1 MKVFR
6 FVQLSV
12 ESIFIHKMRAVLTML
27 GIIIG
32 VAAVVT
38 TVGIGRGATANITQ
52 SIQSQGTNLLIVL
65 PGASTSGGVS
75 QGGGSARTLTMGDV
89 AALQDKSVNPSLEQ
103 VVPVYSGNTQLV
115 YAGINSQNSV
125 VGTTAAYASVR
136 NLTVADGSFLTDAQV
151 TDESQVVVLGATLAT
166 TLFSAAEPV
175 GQSIRIMGQPFTV
188 IGVLK
193 ATGGEGFTS
202 NDTIAFIP
210 IPVAQARLFNA
221 PRYRGEFTVSNINID
236 VAAANQ
242 IDAAERQIETTLR
255 LRHNLTA
262 ASDNDFSIF
271 NQQSLLETAAS
282 VSQTMTIFLG
292 AVGAISLLV
301 GGIGIMNIM
310 LVSVTE
316 RTREIGVRRAVGAHD
331 QHILLQFLIEALVL
345 TAVGGVV
352 GIGVSYAIGYLI
364 PHIPGATFKVDIQ
377 PDSMLLAVG
386 VSLAIGL
393 VFGIYPAMR
402 ATRLDPIEALRYE

>member
-1 MKVFR
+1 MKLFR
-6 FVQLSV
+6 FLQMSI
-12 ESIFIHKMRAVLTML
+12 ESIFTHKLRAMLTML

-38 TVGIGRGATANITQ
+38 TIGIGRGASANITQ
-52 SIQSQGTNLLIVL
+52 SIQSQGVNLLIVL
-65 PGASTSGGVS
+65 PGATSSGGVS

-89 AALQDKSVNPSLEQ
+89 AALQDATMNPALEQ
-103 VVPVYSGNTQLV
+103 VVPVYSGNAQLV
-115 YAGINSQNSV
+115 YGGVNNQNSV

-136 NLTVADGSFLTDAQV
+136 DLTVADGSFLTDAEV
-151 TDESQVVVLGATLAT
+151 TQESQVVVLGATLAT
-166 TLFSAAEPV
+166 TLFGNAEPV

-193 ATGGEGFTS
+193 ATGGAGFSS
-202 NDTIAFIP
+202 NDTIAFAP
-210 IPVAQARLFNA
+210 ISVAQARLFNA
-221 PRYRGEFTVSNINID
+221 PRYRGEYTVSDINLD
-236 VAAANQ
+236 VVTADQ
-242 IDAAERQIETTLR
+242 IPAAERQIETTLR

-262 ASDNDFSIF
+262 AADNDFSIF
-271 NQQSLLETAAS
+271 NQQSLLDTAAS
-282 VSQTMTIFLG
+282 VSQTLTIFLG

-345 TAVGGVV
+345 TAIGGVV
-352 GIGVSYAIGYLI
+352 GIGLSYGVAYLL
-364 PHIPGATFKVDIQ
+364 PHLGTSFKVDIQ
-377 PDSMLLAVG
+377 PDSMILAVG
-386 VSLAIGL
+386 VSLASGL
-393 VFGIYPAMR
+393 LFGIYPAMR
-402 ATRLDPIEALRYE
+402 ATQLDPIEALRYE

>member
-1 MKVFR
+1 MKLFR
-6 FVQLSV
+6 FVQISL
-12 ESIFIHKMRAVLTML
+12 ESIVTHKLRALLTML

-38 TVGIGRGATANITQ
+38 TIGIGRGAAANITQ
-52 SIQSQGTNLLIVL
+52 SIQSQGVNLLIIL
-65 PGASTSGGVS
+65 PGATSSGGVS

-89 AALQDKSVNPSLEQ
+89 AALQDKTLNPALEQ

-115 YAGINSQNSV
+115 YNGVNNQNSV

-136 NLTVADGSFLTDAQV
+136 DLTVADGSFLTDEQV
-151 TDESQVVVLGATLAT
+151 TQESQVVVLGATLAT
-166 TLFSAAEPV
+166 TLFGNAEPV

-193 ATGGEGFTS
+193 TTGGVGFSS
-202 NDTIAFIP
+202 NDTIAFVP
-210 IPVAQARLFNA
+210 ISVAQARLFNA
-221 PRYRGEFTVSNINID
+221 PRYRGEYTVSDINLD
-236 VAAANQ
+236 VVTADQ
-242 IDAAERQIETTLR
+242 IPAAEHQIETTLR

-262 ASDNDFSIF
+262 ADDNDFSIF

-316 RTREIGVRRAVGAHD
+316 RTHEIGVRRAVGAHD
-331 QHILLQFLIEALVL
+331 RHILLQFLIEALVL
-345 TAVGGVV
+345 TAIGGVV
-352 GIGVSYAIGYLI
+352 GIGLSYGVAYLL
-364 PHIPGATFKVDIQ
+364 PLLGASFKVDIE
-377 PDSMLLAVG
+377 PDSMILAVG
-386 VSLAIGL
+386 VSLASGL
-393 VFGIYPAMR
+393 IFGIYPAMR
-402 ATRLDPIEALRYE
+402 ATQLDPIEALRYE

>member
-1 MKVFR
+1 M
-6 FVQLSV
+6 
-12 ESIFIHKMRAVLTML
+12 ESITTHPLRAALTML

-38 TVGIGRGATANITQ
+38 TVGIGRGAAANITQ
-52 SIQSQGTNLLIVL
+52 RIESQGTNLLIVL
-65 PGASTSGGVS
+65 PSAINSGGVS

-89 AALQDKSVNPSLEQ
+89 AALQQKMYNPSLRQ

-115 YAGINSQNSV
+115 YEGVNSHNSV

-136 NLTVADGSFLTDAQV
+136 DLTVADGSFLTDEQV
-151 TDESQVVVLGATLAT
+151 TQESQVVVLGATLAT
-166 TLFSAAEPV
+166 TLFGSVEPV
-175 GQSIRIMGQPFTV
+175 GKVIFIQGQPFTV
-188 IGVLK
+188 IGVLQ
-193 ATGGEGFTS
+193 ATGGEGFSS
-202 NDTIAFIP
+202 NDTIAFVP
-210 IPVAQARLFNA
+210 ISVAQARLFNA
-221 PRYRGEFTVSNINID
+221 PRYRGEYTVSDININVVSAD
-236 VAAANQ
+236 Q
-242 IDAAERQIETTLR
+242 IPVAERQIETTLR

-262 ASDNDFSIF
+262 AEDNDFTIF
-271 NQQSLLETAAS
+271 NQQSLLNTAAS
-282 VSQTMTIFLG
+282 ISQTLTIFLG

-316 RTREIGVRRAVGAHD
+316 RTHEIGIRRAVGAHD
-331 QHILLQFLIEALVL
+331 RDILLQFLIETLVL
-345 TAVGGVV
+345 TALGGIM
-352 GIGVSYAIGYLI
+352 GIGLSYGVAALIGRI
-364 PHIPGATFKVDIQ
+364 PSVTFKVDIA
-377 PDSMLLAVG
+377 PDTMILAVA

>member
-1 MKVFR
+1 MKLFR
-6 FVQLSV
+6 YLQISV
-12 ESIFIHKMRAVLTML
+12 ESIVTHKLRAILTML

-52 SIQSQGTNLLIVL
+52 SIQSQGVNLLIVL
-65 PGASTSGGVS
+65 PGATSSGGVS

-89 AALQDKSVNPSLEQ
+89 AALQDAALNPSLEQ

-115 YAGINSQNSV
+115 NGSVNSQNSV
-125 VGTTAAYASVR
+125 VGTTARYASVR
-136 NLTVADGSFLTDAQV
+136 DLTVADGSFLTDAQV
-151 TDESQVVVLGATLAT
+151 TQESQVTVLGATLAT
-166 TLFSAAEPV
+166 TLFGNAEPV

-193 ATGGEGFTS
+193 TTGGTGFSS
-202 NDTIAFIP
+202 NDTIAFVP

-221 PRYRGEFTVSNINID
+221 PRYRGEYTVTDINID
-236 VAAANQ
+236 VVTADQ

-262 ASDNDFSIF
+262 TDDNDFSIF

-292 AVGAISLLV
+292 SVGAISLLV

-316 RTREIGVRRAVGAHD
+316 RTREIGIRKAVGAHD

-345 TAVGGVV
+345 TTVGGVI
-352 GIGVSYAIGYLI
+352 GIGLSYGVAAAL
-364 PHIPGATFKVDIQ
+364 PHVPGATFQIDIE
-377 PDSMLLAVG
+377 PDIMILAVG

-393 VFGIYPAMR
+393 IFGIYPALR
-402 ATRLDPIEALRYE
+402 ATQLDPIEALRYE

>member
-1 MKVFR
+1 MKLFR
-6 FVQLSV
+6 YLQQAI
-12 ESIFIHKMRAVLTML
+12 ESIVTHKLRAMLTML

-38 TVGIGRGATANITQ
+38 TVGIGRGAAANITQ
-52 SIQSQGTNLLIVL
+52 SIQSQGVNLLIVL
-65 PGASTSGGVS
+65 PGATSSGGVS

-89 AALQDKSVNPSLEQ
+89 AALQDTTYNPSLEQ
-103 VVPVYSGNTQLV
+103 VVPVYSGNAQLV
-115 YAGINSQNSV
+115 NGGVNSQNSV

-136 NLTVADGSFLTDAQV
+136 ELTVADGRFLTDDEV
-151 TDESQVVVLGATLAT
+151 TQESPVAVLGATLAT
-166 TLFSAAEPV
+166 TLFGNAEPV
-175 GQSIRIMGQPFTV
+175 GQSIRITGKPFTV

-193 ATGGEGFTS
+193 ATGGTGFSS
-202 NDTIAFIP
+202 NDTIAFVP
-210 IPVAQARLFNA
+210 ISVAQARLFNA
-221 PRYRGEFTVSNINID
+221 PRYRGEYTVSDINID
-236 VAAANQ
+236 VITADQ
-242 IDAAERQIETTLR
+242 IDAAEHQIETTLR

-262 ASDNDFSIF
+262 AADNDFSIF

-282 VSQTMTIFLG
+282 VSQTLTIFLG

-316 RTREIGVRRAVGAHD
+316 RTREIGIRKAVGAHD

-345 TAVGGVV
+345 TAIGGVV
-352 GIGVSYAIGYLI
+352 GIGLSYGVAYLLPHLPGVSFQVVIE
-364 PHIPGATFKVDIQ
+364 
-377 PDSMLLAVG
+377 PDTMILAVA

-402 ATRLDPIEALRYE
+402 ATQLDPIEALRYE